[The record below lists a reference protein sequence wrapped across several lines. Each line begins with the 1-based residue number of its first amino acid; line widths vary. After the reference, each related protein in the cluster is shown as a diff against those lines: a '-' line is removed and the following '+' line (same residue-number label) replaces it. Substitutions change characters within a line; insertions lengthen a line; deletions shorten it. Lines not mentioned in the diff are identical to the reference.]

1 MGTAFSRNT
10 VSNHATGKQV
20 EDDAEI
26 QGIVLDSEIGD
37 VADPDLILPGGF
49 EILIEQ
55 IPFLVLLPLFIVA
68 LCVFP
73 DTDKVQ
79 FLHNLTD
86 TLFTHM
92 DTAFCQDDP
101 NLFGTVSL
109 LAVVKNL
116 LHL

>member
-49 EILIEQ
+49 EIL
-55 IPFLVLLPLFIVA
+55 
-68 LCVFP
+68 
-73 DTDKVQ
+73 D
-79 FLHNLTD
+79 
-86 TLFTHM
+86 
-92 DTAFCQDDP
+92 
-101 NLFGTVSL
+101 
-109 LAVVKNL
+109 
-116 LHL
+116 